1 MVWQAKSSSS
11 RACESPSLPK
21 VLSPAEIADFRD
33 RLCDAAE
40 RMFADHGAETVTI
53 RQLAAAVG
61 VSPMTPY
68 RYFADKE
75 AILAA
80 VRARAFDRHA
90 EVLEQAYAL
99 SPPNER
105 AAAIADAYV
114 RFALDNPEAYKL
126 MFAITQPNE
135 ANYPDLVRAGER
147 SRRTMMLQLKD
158 EMAARLIVGDP
169 VLVAHVYWAA
179 LHGPL
184 MLHFAGKLPKGLD
197 ARTLVFTLMATLD
210 RGTLQSGQSRM
221 PAPEMAPEGL
231 SLDC

>member
-1 MVWQAKSSSS
+1 M
-11 RACESPSLPK
+11 PK
-21 VLSPAEIADFRD
+21 VLSSAEIADFRD

-40 RMFADHGAETVTI
+40 RMFAEHGAETVTI

-80 VRARAFDRHA
+80 VRARAYDRHA
-90 EVLEQAYAL
+90 ELLEQAYAQAA
-99 SPPNER
+99 PADR
-105 AAAIADAYV
+105 AAAIAEAYV

-126 MFAITQPNE
+126 MFAFSQPNE

-158 EMAARLIVGDP
+158 EMEARRIVGDP
-169 VLVAHVYWAA
+169 VLIAHTYWAA

-197 ARTLVFTLMATLD
+197 ARTLVFSLLAALD
-210 RGTLQSGQSRM
+210 RGTLQSAQSRM
-221 PAPEMAPEGL
+221 PAPEIRAEGL

>member
-1 MVWQAKSSSS
+1 M
-11 RACESPSLPK
+11 PK
-21 VLSPAEIADFRD
+21 VLSTAEIANFRD

-40 RMFADHGAETVTI
+40 AMFAEHGPEAVTI

-90 EVLEQAYAL
+90 ELLEQAHAEA
-99 SPPNER
+99 PPEAR
-105 AAAIADAYV
+105 AAALAEAYLS
-114 RFALDNPEAYKL
+114 FALDNPEAYKL
-126 MFAITQPNE
+126 MFDIAQPKE
-135 ANYPDLVRAGER
+135 ADYPDLVRAGER
-147 SRRTMMLQLKD
+147 SRRTMMLPLKD
-158 EMAARLIVGDP
+158 ELDGGNLVGDP
-169 VLVAHVYWAA
+169 VLIAHIYWAA

-197 ARTLVFTLMATLD
+197 ARGLAFNLLAALE
-210 RGTLQSGQSRM
+210 RGTLQSQRSRVT
-221 PAPEMAPEGL
+221 PLATKGGL
-231 SLDC
+231 SLEG